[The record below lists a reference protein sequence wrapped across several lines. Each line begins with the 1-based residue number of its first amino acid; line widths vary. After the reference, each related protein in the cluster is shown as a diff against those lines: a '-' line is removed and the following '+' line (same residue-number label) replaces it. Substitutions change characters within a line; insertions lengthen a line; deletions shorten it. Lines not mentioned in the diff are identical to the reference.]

1 MFDSCRAHLQR
12 WEYRVVTWPEGRYTA
27 MLNEYGAEGWELVTV
42 AHDIRTVPERREG
55 GGLPVPGLG
64 KLGQAAQAVS
74 KLGESEGGEE
84 PAPGSTTTTF
94 FWVLRRPLDDD

>member
-1 MFDSCRAHLQR
+1 
-12 WEYRVVTWPEGRYTA
+12 
-27 MLNEYGAEGWELVTV
+27 
-42 AHDIRTVPERREG
+42 
-55 GGLPVPGLG
+55 VPGLG